1 MIQLHRYREVQEFKN
16 QVEPLLSKNEVLHNL
31 ALGILHS
38 LQENSKP
45 NFMGVI
51 LKDSRA
57 ALVLL
62 QTHPKQII
70 LSHIQKLT
78 EGELSEAAELLRE
91 IDIPGLVGE
100 RQMVLYLS
108 QKLAD
113 LKNQEASLKVDQ
125 RIYRLD
131 KVKKAADAEGVL
143 VKASLE
149 HLPLVTEWIW
159 EFMGFIGEPVSKEQ
173 AAKTGE
179 AFIKAGRLF
188 LWEVNGK
195 YVSIANATRPTA
207 HNITINYVYTPLEE
221 RKKGY
226 ASSCVST
233 LSQLM
238 LDEGFQTTSLY
249 TDMTN
254 PTSNK
259 IYMEIGYE
267 HIADSALVLFHEKK

>member
-16 QVEPLLSKNEVLHNL
+16 QVELLLSKNEVLHNL
-31 ALGILHS
+31 ALGILHGLNES
-38 LQENSKP
+38 SKP

-51 LKDSRA
+51 FKDSRVV
-57 ALVLL
+57 LVLL

-70 LSHIQKLT
+70 LSQIQKLT
-78 EGELSEAAELLRE
+78 EGELSEAAELLQE

-100 RQMVLYLS
+100 RQTVLYLS

-113 LKNQEASLKVDQ
+113 LKNQEASLKMDQ

-131 KVKKAADAEGVL
+131 KVKKAADAEGML
-143 VKASLE
+143 VKARLE
-149 HLPLVTEWIW
+149 HLSLVTEWVR
-159 EFMGFIGEPVSKEQ
+159 EFMYIIGEPISKEQ
-173 AAKTGE
+173 AVKTGE

-195 YVSIANATRPTA
+195 YVSMANATRPTA
-207 HNITINYVYTPLEE
+207 HNITINFVYTPRKE

-226 ASSCVST
+226 ASSCVSA
-233 LSQLM
+233 LSQLL

-259 IYMEIGYE
+259 IYIEIGYE
-267 HIADSALVLFHEKK
+267 QVADSALVLLHEKK

>member
-1 MIQLHRYREVQEFKN
+1 MIQLHRYSEVQEFKN
-16 QVEPLLSKNEVLHNL
+16 LVESLLAKNEVLHNL

-38 LQENSKP
+38 LHENSKP

-62 QTHPKQII
+62 QTHPRQII
-70 LSHIQKLT
+70 LSQIQQLT
-78 EGELSEAAELLRE
+78 EDELSAAAELLQE

-100 RQMVLYLS
+100 RQTVLYLS

-113 LKNQEASLKVDQ
+113 LKNQEASLKMDQ

-131 KVKKAADAEGVL
+131 KVKKAADADGVL
-143 VKASLE
+143 VKARLE

-159 EFMGFIGEPVSKEQ
+159 EFMGVIGEPVSKEQ

-267 HIADSALVLFHEKK
+267 HVADSALVLFHEKK

>member
-1 MIQLHRYREVQEFKN
+1 
-16 QVEPLLSKNEVLHNL
+16 
-31 ALGILHS
+31 
-38 LQENSKP
+38 
-45 NFMGVI
+45 MGVI

-70 LSHIQKLT
+70 LSQIQQLT
-78 EGELSEAAELLRE
+78 EGELSEAAELLQE

-113 LKNQEASLKVDQ
+113 LKNQEASLKMDQ
-125 RIYRLD
+125 RIYQLD
-131 KVKKAADAEGVL
+131 KVKKAAEADGVL
-143 VKASLE
+143 VKARLE

-159 EFMGFIGEPVSKEQ
+159 EFMGVIGDPVSKEQ

-207 HNITINYVYTPLEE
+207 HNITINFVYTPQKE

-267 HIADSALVLFHEKK
+267 HVADSALVLFHEKK

>member
-31 ALGILHS
+31 ALGILHGLNES
-38 LQENSKP
+38 SKP

-51 LKDSRA
+51 FKDSRVV
-57 ALVLL
+57 LVLL

-70 LSHIQKLT
+70 LSQIQKLT
-78 EGELSEAAELLRE
+78 EGELSEAAELLQE

-100 RQMVLYLS
+100 KQTVLYLS

-113 LKNQEASLKVDQ
+113 LKNQEASLKMDQ

-143 VKASLE
+143 VKARLE
-149 HLPLVTEWIW
+149 HLSLVTEWVR
-159 EFMGFIGEPVSKEQ
+159 EFMYIIGEPISKEQ
-173 AAKTGE
+173 AVKTGE

-195 YVSIANATRPTA
+195 CVSIANATRPTA
-207 HNITINYVYTPLEE
+207 HNVTINFVYTPQKE
-221 RKKGY
+221 RKKRLCLKLCIRAFSAY
-226 ASSCVST
+226 AR
-233 LSQLM
+233 
-238 LDEGFQTTSLY
+238 
-249 TDMTN
+249 
-254 PTSNK
+254 
-259 IYMEIGYE
+259 
-267 HIADSALVLFHEKK
+267 

>member
-38 LQENSKP
+38 LNESIKP
-45 NFMGVI
+45 NFMGVF
-51 LKDSRA
+51 LKNNHA

-62 QTHPKQII
+62 QTHPQQII
-70 LSHIQKLT
+70 LSQIQQLT
-78 EGELSEAAELLRE
+78 DLELNEAAELLQE
-91 IDIPGLVGE
+91 IEIPGLVGE
-100 RQMVLYLS
+100 RQTVLYLS
-108 QKLAD
+108 QQLAN
-113 LKNQEASLKVDQ
+113 LKNQEASLKMDQ

-131 KVKKAADAEGVL
+131 KVKKASDTDGVL
-143 VKASLE
+143 VKARLKQ
-149 HLPLVTEWIW
+149 LPLVTEWI
-159 EFMGFIGEPVSKEQ
+159 EKFMENIGEPVSKEQ
-173 AAKTGE
+173 AAKAGE
-179 AFIKAGRLF
+179 AFIEAGGLF

-195 YVSIANATRPTA
+195 YVSMANATRPTA
-207 HNITINYVYTPLEE
+207 HNITINYVYTPREE

-238 LDEGFQTTSLY
+238 LDSGFQTTSLY
-249 TDMTN
+249 TDVTN

-259 IYMEIGYE
+259 IYIDIGYE
-267 HIADSALVLFHEKK
+267 HVADSALVLFHEKK

>member
-1 MIQLHRYREVQEFKN
+1 MIQLHRYSEVQEFKN
-16 QVEPLLSKNEVLHNL
+16 QVEPLLAKNEVLHNL
-31 ALGILHS
+31 ALGILYS
-38 LQENSKP
+38 LHENSKP

-51 LKDSRA
+51 SKDGRA

-70 LSHIQKLT
+70 LSQIQKLT
-78 EGELSEAAELLRE
+78 EGELSEAAELLQE

-100 RQMVLYLS
+100 KQTVLYLS

-113 LKNQEASLKVDQ
+113 LKNQEASLKMDQ

-159 EFMGFIGEPVSKEQ
+159 EFMGVIGEPVSKEQ

-267 HIADSALVLFHEKK
+267 HVADSALVLFHEKK

>member
-1 MIQLHRYREVQEFKN
+1 MIQLHRYREVQKFKN
-16 QVEPLLSKNEVLHNL
+16 QVEPLLEKNEVLHNL

-62 QTHPKQII
+62 QTHPQQII
-70 LSHIQKLT
+70 LSQIQKLT
-78 EGELSEAAELLRE
+78 DDELNEVAELLQE
-91 IDIPGLVGE
+91 TAVPGLVGE
-100 RQMVLYLS
+100 KQTVVYLS
-108 QKLAD
+108 QKLAA
-113 LKNQEASLKVDQ
+113 LKNQEASLKMDQ

-143 VKASLE
+143 VKARSE
-149 HLPLVTEWIW
+149 HIPLVKEWIW
-159 EFMGFIGEPVSKEQ
+159 EFMGVIGEPVSKEQ
-173 AAKTGE
+173 AVKTGE
-179 AFIKAGRLF
+179 AFIKAERLF

-195 YVSIANATRPTA
+195 YVSIANATRPTT
-207 HNITINYVYTPLEE
+207 HNVTINFVYTPREE

-238 LDEGFQTTSLY
+238 LDSGFQTTSLY
-249 TDMTN
+249 TDTTN

-267 HIADSALVLFHEKK
+267 HVANSALVLFHEKK

>member
-16 QVEPLLSKNEVLHNL
+16 QVELLLLKNEVLHNL
-31 ALGILHS
+31 ALGILHGLNES
-38 LQENSKP
+38 SKP

-51 LKDSRA
+51 FKDSRVV
-57 ALVLL
+57 LVLL

-70 LSHIQKLT
+70 LSQIQKLT
-78 EGELSEAAELLRE
+78 EGELSEAAELLQE

-100 RQMVLYLS
+100 RQTVLYLS

-113 LKNQEASLKVDQ
+113 LKNQEASLKMDQ

-131 KVKKAADAEGVL
+131 KVKKAADAEGML
-143 VKASLE
+143 VKARLE
-149 HLPLVTEWIW
+149 HLSLVTEWVR
-159 EFMGFIGEPVSKEQ
+159 EFMYIIGEPISKEQ
-173 AAKTGE
+173 AVKTGE

-195 YVSIANATRPTA
+195 CVSIANATRPTA
-207 HNITINYVYTPLEE
+207 HNVTINFVYTPQKE

-226 ASSCVST
+226 ASSCVSA

-267 HIADSALVLFHEKK
+267 HVADSALVLFHEKK

>member
-1 MIQLHRYREVQEFKN
+1 MMQLHRYREVQEFKN

-38 LQENSKP
+38 LNESSKP

-70 LSHIQKLT
+70 LSQIQQLT
-78 EGELSEAAELLRE
+78 EGELSEAAELLQE

-100 RQMVLYLS
+100 KQTVLYLS
-108 QKLAD
+108 QKLAA
-113 LKNQEASLKVDQ
+113 LKNQEASLKMDQ

-131 KVKKAADAEGVL
+131 KVKKAAEAEGML
-143 VKASLE
+143 VKARLE

-159 EFMGFIGEPVSKEQ
+159 EFMCVIGEPVSKEQ
-173 AAKTGE
+173 ADKTGE
-179 AFIKAGRLF
+179 AFIKAERLF

-195 YVSIANATRPTA
+195 YVSIANATRPTV
-207 HNITINYVYTPLEE
+207 HNITINFVYTPREE

-249 TDMTN
+249 TDTTN

-267 HIADSALVLFHEKK
+267 YVADSALVLFHEKK

>member
-1 MIQLHRYREVQEFKN
+1 MIQLHRYREAQEFKN
-16 QVEPLLSKNEVLHNL
+16 NVEPLLAKNEILHNL

-38 LQENSKP
+38 LNKSSKP

-51 LKDSRA
+51 LKDSCA

-78 EGELSEAAELLRE
+78 EGELSEAAELLQE

-100 RQMVLYLS
+100 KQTVLYLS

-113 LKNQEASLKVDQ
+113 LKNQEASLKMDQ

-131 KVKKAADAEGVL
+131 KVKKAVEAEGML
-143 VKASLE
+143 VKARLE
-149 HLPLVTEWIW
+149 HLRLVTEWIW
-159 EFMGFIGEPVSKEQ
+159 KFMGVIGEPVSKKQ

-188 LWEVNGK
+188 L
-195 YVSIANATRPTA
+195 
-207 HNITINYVYTPLEE
+207 
-221 RKKGY
+221 
-226 ASSCVST
+226 
-233 LSQLM
+233 
-238 LDEGFQTTSLY
+238 
-249 TDMTN
+249 
-254 PTSNK
+254 
-259 IYMEIGYE
+259 
-267 HIADSALVLFHEKK
+267 

>member
-31 ALGILHS
+31 ALGILRS
-38 LQENSKP
+38 LNESSKP

-70 LSHIQKLT
+70 LSQIQKLT
-78 EGELSEAAELLRE
+78 ECELSEAAELLQE
-91 IDIPGLVGE
+91 IDVPGLVGE
-100 RQMVLYLS
+100 RQTALYLS
-108 QKLAD
+108 QKLAT
-113 LKNQEASLKVDQ
+113 LKNQEASLKMDQ

-131 KVKKAADAEGVL
+131 KVKKAVDADGVL
-143 VKASLE
+143 VKARLE

-159 EFMGFIGEPVSKEQ
+159 EFMGIVGEPVSKEQ
-173 AAKTGE
+173 AVKTGE
-179 AFIKAGRLF
+179 AFIEAERLF

-195 YVSIANATRPTA
+195 YVSIANSTRPTT
-207 HNITINYVYTPLEE
+207 HNITINFVYTPREE

-238 LDEGFQTTSLY
+238 LDSGFQTTSLY
-249 TDMTN
+249 TDTTN

-267 HIADSALVLFHEKK
+267 HVADSALVLFHEKK